1 MWLCVD
7 RIESNTVVLLDEE
20 ERVYRLAT
28 EDYTALTGRPP
39 LESDMLAAEV
49 QGARVLAA
57 SYDREETERRKAA
70 ARVRLHRLFGRGDS

>member
-1 MWLCVD
+1 
-7 RIESNTVVLLDEE
+7 
-20 ERVYRLAT
+20 
-28 EDYTALTGRPP
+28 
-39 LESDMLAAEV
+39 MLAAEV